1 MPMYRDD
8 LEATHARATALQ
20 NDLEAA
26 KAKGVRDDH
35 KIAQL
40 TAQLQAMKQALS
52 RVGAHAPRQ
61 PHYMFLPRGGTIMA
75 LGICS
80 LVLCSVLGPVA
91 WAMGNEEL
99 RRIALGQT
107 SPESHSQAAAG
118 RVCGIVATAFLGV
131 AVLFVVF
138 FLSTSSHHRW

>member
-1 MPMYRDD
+1 MYRDD
-8 LEATHARATALQ
+8 LEANYARANALQ
-20 NDLEAA
+20 NELDNA
-26 KAKGVRDDH
+26 KAKGARDDQ

-40 TAQLQAMKQALS
+40 TAQLAAMKQALS
-52 RVGAHAPRQ
+52 RLGAQPPRQ

-80 LVLCSVLGPVA
+80 LVLCSLLGPVA

-107 SPESHSQAAAG
+107 SAESHSQAAAG

-138 FLSTSSHHRW
+138 FLSTASHNRW

>member
-1 MPMYRDD
+1 MYRDD
-8 LEATHARATALQ
+8 LEATYARATALESE
-20 NDLEAA
+20 LSTA
-26 KAKGVRDDH
+26 KAKGARDEAR
-35 KIAQL
+35 IAQL
-40 TAQLQAMKQALS
+40 TAQLTAMKQALS
-52 RVGAHAPRQ
+52 RLGAQAPRQ

-131 AVLFVVF
+131 AVLFVAF
-138 FLSTSSHHRW
+138 FLSTASH

>member
-1 MPMYRDD
+1 MYRDD
-8 LEATHARATALQ
+8 LEATHARANALQ
-20 NDLEAA
+20 NELDSA
-26 KAKGVRDDH
+26 KAKGARDDAR
-35 KIAQL
+35 IAQL
-40 TAQLQAMKQALS
+40 TAQLTAMRQALS
-52 RVGAHAPRQ
+52 RVGAQAPRQ

-80 LVLCSVLGPVA
+80 LVLCSLLGPVA

-99 RRIALGQT
+99 RRISLGQT
-107 SPESHSQAAAG
+107 SAESHSQAAAG

-138 FLSTSSHHRW
+138 FLSTASHHRW